1 MNTQNSLSDVPTID
15 YGSWP
20 SPLTASMLA
29 AGATRLSEVRARGHT
44 IGWLEARPSEKGRVS
59 LILAGPEDPRELT
72 PGLNVR
78 TMVHEYGGGAWHLEG
93 QGAIVSHLAD
103 QRLWQIGADGSSKP
117 LTSEPSQA
125 QALRFADPAPIQDTD
140 WLVYIVE
147 SHQGDIVSNEIAAVH
162 KTTGQIRTLAAGHD
176 FYSSPRPSPDGSQ
189 IVYICWDHPEMPWDR
204 TELHT
209 MDLDPGAA
217 EPIVTDDRCIAR
229 DSALQ
234 QPQWDRSGNLFVI
247 TDETGWW
254 NVAQVDPQ
262 SPHHLSII
270 GKSQLEFGLPS
281 WGFANQTYTW
291 TEDGTLWAT
300 WIEGGLG
307 HIGSYKDGEWIPI
320 DTGYT
325 EFERLEASGNSIIT
339 IAASPTHPSEVV
351 QISSD
356 GSVEILY
363 SPTSAA
369 LDPAMI
375 SAPEPI
381 EFQTDGGLTAHAF
394 FYRPTNPNATG
405 PGDELPPVIVL
416 SHGGPTGAARSSL
429 DLGIQYWTTRG
440 IGVLDVNYGGSTGFG
455 TEYRD
460 RLKGNWGIT
469 DTLDCIHAAEHV
481 VSRGQADPDRLV
493 IKGGSA
499 GGFTTLAALTFHDLF
514 AAGISR
520 YGVADL
526 ETLARDT
533 HKFEAR
539 YLDSLI
545 GPWPEAAE
553 IYRARSPIHHTEQLT
568 RPMIL
573 LQGSEDPIVPP
584 SQAEQMISALE
595 GAGIAHS
602 YLVFEGESHGF
613 RAAETITR
621 ALEAELSFLAQILR
635 FEPAD
640 DISPVAIE
648 MI

>member
-1 MNTQNSLSDVPTID
+1 
-15 YGSWP
+15 
-20 SPLTASMLA
+20 MLA

-209 MDLDPGAA
+209 MDLDPGAT

-247 TDETGWW
+247 TVETGWW

-351 QISSD
+351 RISSD

>member
-1 MNTQNSLSDVPTID
+1 MNPQHPQSEALIID

-29 AGATRLSEVRARGHT
+29 AGATRLSEVRVSGDT
-44 IGWLEARPSEKGRVS
+44 IGWLEARPSEQGRVT
-59 LILAGPEDPRELT
+59 LVLAGPEGFRELT
-72 PGLNVR
+72 PDLNVR

-103 QRLWQIGADGSSKP
+103 QRLWQIDADGSSKP
-117 LTSEPSQA
+117 LTSEPSPA
-125 QALRFADPAPIQDTD
+125 QTPRFADPARIQGTD

-147 SHQGDIVSNEIAAVH
+147 SHQGGAVSNEIAAVH
-162 KTTGQIRTLAAGHD
+162 TTTGQIRTLATGHD
-176 FYSSPRPSPDGSQ
+176 FYASPRPSPDGRQ
-189 IVYICWDHPEMPWDR
+189 VAYICWDHPEMPWDR

-209 MDLDPGAA
+209 MDLDVEAA
-217 EPIVTDDRCIAR
+217 EPTVTNDRCIAQA
-229 DSALQ
+229 SALQ
-234 QPQWDRSGNLFVI
+234 QPQWDPSGNLFVV

-254 NVAQVDPQ
+254 NVARVDPRNPP
-262 SPHHLSII
+262 SLSVI
-270 GKSQLEFGLPS
+270 GGSQREFGLPS

-291 TEDGTLWAT
+291 TENGTLWAT
-300 WIEGGLG
+300 WIEGGIG
-307 HIGSYKDGEWIPI
+307 HIGSCKDGEWLPVE
-320 DTGYT
+320 TGYT
-325 EFERLEASGNSIIT
+325 EFDRLEALGNSIIT
-339 IAASPTHPSEVV
+339 IAASPTTSSEVV
-351 QISSD
+351 RIDSD
-356 GSVEILY
+356 GSVEVLY

-369 LDPAMI
+369 LEAAMI
-375 SAPEPI
+375 SVPEPI
-381 EFQTDGGLTAHAF
+381 EFPTDDGLTAHAF
-394 FYRPTNPNATG
+394 FYQPTNPNASG
-405 PGDELPPVIVL
+405 PGGELPPVIVL

-440 IGVLDVNYGGSTGFG
+440 IGVVDVNYGGSTGFG
-455 TEYRD
+455 TEYRN

-469 DTLDCIHAAEHV
+469 DTLDCIHAAEHL
-481 VSRGQADPDRLV
+481 VSSGRADPDRLV

-499 GGFTTLAALTFHDLF
+499 GGFTTLAALTFHNLF

-539 YLDSLI
+539 YLDSLV
-545 GPWPEAAE
+545 GPWPDAADV
-553 IYRARSPIHHTEQLT
+553 YQARSPIHHTEQLA

-595 GAGIAHS
+595 AAGIAHS

-640 DISPVAIE
+640 DISPVTIKG
-648 MI
+648 I

>member
-1 MNTQNSLSDVPTID
+1 MNTQNSLSGVPTID

-209 MDLDPGAA
+209 MDLDPGAT

-351 QISSD
+351 RISSD